1 MNGRP
6 EVYAHGEE
14 VRVVIGGA
22 DHIMSRGDARR
33 LAAQLVVAAMP
44 EEKRA
49 RLSHVAQG
57 AQEGAE
63 LVTEIRETFQRGAR
77 IVNGLE
83 KFAKRY
89 KRR

>member
-1 MNGRP
+1 MA
-6 EVYAHGEE
+6 EAHAHGFD
-14 VRVVIGGA
+14 VRLITEAGEQ
-22 DHIMSRGDARR
+22 ILSRAEARR

-44 EEKRA
+44 EEKRE
-49 RLSHVAQG
+49 RLSHVVQE
-57 AQEGAE
+57 AQEGAS

-83 KFAKRY
+83 KFARRY

>member
-1 MNGRP
+1 MP
-6 EVYAHGEE
+6 EAHPEGFD
-14 VRVVIGGA
+14 VRVEINGSS
-22 DHIMSRGDARR
+22 HIISRREARR

-44 EEKRA
+44 EEKRE
-49 RLSHVAQG
+49 RLSHVVNEAR
-57 AQEGAE
+57 EGAE

-83 KFAKRY
+83 KFARRV